1 MNELYLNSIEND
13 MWLRVGQKREDKQRK
28 ETLGWK
34 EHLIIIFYNLYEI
47 PFYKNKNKLRTHV
60 RHQKISLFR

>member
-1 MNELYLNSIEND
+1 MG
-13 MWLRVGQKREDKQRK
+13 LRVGQKGEDKQRK

-34 EHLIIIFYNLYEI
+34 EHLIIIFYNLNVI

-60 RHQKISLFR
+60 RHQTISLFR